1 MGSSQIPIFLLVFL
15 QTDDSPKLSLWVLIR
30 LGMRHMSKLLQG
42 EHMKE
47 VHMQEVHLQEVE
59 GLEASQG
66 PYLVMHL
73 GVEWMR

>member
-1 MGSSQIPIFLLVFL
+1 MGSSQIPIFLVVFL

-30 LGMRHMSKLLQG
+30 LGMTHMSKLLQG

-59 GLEASQG
+59 WEVVEGLEASQR
-66 PYLVMHL
+66 PYL
-73 GVEWMR
+73 G

>member
-1 MGSSQIPIFLLVFL
+1 
-15 QTDDSPKLSLWVLIR
+15 LIR

-59 GLEASQG
+59 
-66 PYLVMHL
+66 
-73 GVEWMR
+73 